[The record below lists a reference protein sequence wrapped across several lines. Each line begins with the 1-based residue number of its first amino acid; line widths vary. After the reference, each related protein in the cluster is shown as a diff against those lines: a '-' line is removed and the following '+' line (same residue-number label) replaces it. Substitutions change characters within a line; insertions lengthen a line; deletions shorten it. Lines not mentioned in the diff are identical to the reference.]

1 MNDRIWVSKG
11 TFYPHSEKKGTTIKM
26 TDIYY
31 IEDDPS
37 IARSVKEYLEQ
48 HGFHVTIYTTIAAAR
63 SALKAMLPQVLL
75 LDWNMPDG
83 QGDGFCRWVRSEW
96 QKLPIIFLTV
106 RDDAKDI
113 VAGFGDGADDYVVK
127 PFELEVLHSRILAL
141 LRRTGQIKETMLRC
155 DNILIDTEKVA
166 VFCDK
171 EEVALSQP
179 EYQLL
184 LLLME
189 NKGKT
194 LMRERLLEQVW
205 DVNGSYVND
214 NTLTVTMKRLREK
227 LHSPAC
233 IKTIRSFGYRMEDTL

>member
-1 MNDRIWVSKG
+1 M
-11 TFYPHSEKKGTTIKM
+11 TT
-26 TDIYY
+26 IYY

-37 IARSVKEYLEQ
+37 IARTVKEYLEQ
-48 HGFHVTIYTTIAAAR
+48 YNFRVTIYTTVAEAR
-63 SALKAMLPQVLL
+63 QVIKAMLPQMIL

-83 QGDGFCRWVRSEW
+83 QGDRFCRWIRSEW
-96 QKLPIIFLTV
+96 KQLPIIFLTV

-113 VAGFGDGADDYVVK
+113 VAGFSDGADDYVVK
-127 PFELEVLHSRILAL
+127 PFELEVLHSRIQAL
-141 LRRTGQIKETMLRC
+141 LRRANQVKETRLYC

-166 VFCDK
+166 VFCNQ

-194 LMRERLLEQVW
+194 LMREKLLEQVW
-205 DVNGSYVND
+205 DRNGSYVND

-227 LHSPAC
+227 LCSPAC

>member
-1 MNDRIWVSKG
+1 M
-11 TFYPHSEKKGTTIKM
+11 TT
-26 TDIYY
+26 IYY
-31 IEDDPS
+31 IEDDSS

-48 HGFHVTIYTTIAAAR
+48 HNFRVTIYPTITEAR
-63 SALKAMLPQVLL
+63 QAVKTMLPQMIL

-83 QGDGFCRWVRSEW
+83 QGDRFCRWIRSEW
-96 QKLPIIFLTV
+96 EQLPIIFLTV

-113 VAGFGDGADDYVVK
+113 VAGFSDGADDYVVK

-141 LRRTGQIKETMLRC
+141 LRRANQVKETRLYC
-155 DNILIDTEKVA
+155 DNILIDTGKVA
-166 VFCDK
+166 AFCGQ

-194 LMRERLLEQVW
+194 LMREKLLEQVW
-205 DVNGSYVND
+205 DMNGSYVND